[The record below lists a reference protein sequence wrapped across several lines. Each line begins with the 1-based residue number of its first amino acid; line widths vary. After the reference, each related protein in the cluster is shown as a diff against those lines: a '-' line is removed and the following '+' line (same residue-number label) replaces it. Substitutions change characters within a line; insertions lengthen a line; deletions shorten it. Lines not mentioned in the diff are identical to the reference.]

1 MEHATFQDQCDKR
14 LSEME
19 GAIAKIQKEFEGRPD
34 ELIPILQ
41 RLQKETGFLPER
53 ALLEIAHL
61 IGLPAAK
68 VFGVATFYAQFRL
81 QPVGKNIIRICQG
94 TACHVKG
101 ANRILDDIQDQLHL
115 APGETTADGL
125 FTVETVACFG
135 SCALA
140 PVVVVNDTVHGNMD
154 RRKCLKLLDETRG
167 QEKNPNEKSSK
178 RG

>member
-1 MEHATFQDQCDKR
+1 MEHATFQDQSAKH
-14 LSEME
+14 LSEIE
-19 GAIAKIQKEFEGRPD
+19 GAIAKIQKEFEGSPD

-41 RLQKETGFLPER
+41 KLQRETGFLPKR

-61 IGLPAAK
+61 TGLPAAK

-81 QPVGKNIIRICQG
+81 QPVGKNIIRICRG

-101 ANRILDDIQDQLHL
+101 ADRILDDIQDQLHL
-115 APGETTADGL
+115 VPGETTEDGL

-140 PVVVVNDTVHGNMD
+140 PVVVANDTVHGSMD
-154 RRKCLKLLDETRG
+154 RLKCQKLLDDAHR
-167 QEKNPNEKSSK
+167 QEKNLK
-178 RG
+178 

>member
-1 MEHATFQDQCDKR
+1 MEHATFQDQTSKC
-14 LSEME
+14 LPEME

-41 RLQKETGFLPER
+41 RLQRETGFLPNR

-61 IGLPAAK
+61 TGLSAAK

-81 QPVGKNIIRICQG
+81 QPVGKHIIRICRG

-101 ANRILDDIQDQLHL
+101 AERILEVIQDQLHL
-115 APGETTADGL
+115 APGETTEDGL
-125 FTVETVACFG
+125 FTAETVACFG

-140 PVVVVNDTVHGNMD
+140 PVVVANDTVHGSMD
-154 RRKCLKLLDETRG
+154 RLKCLKLLDEVRR
-167 QEKNPNEKSSK
+167 QEKKLK
-178 RG
+178 